1 MHIYLYIHCFF
12 IITLLFFIA
21 IHYITLHDMT
31 LHYITLHYITLHYY
45 IIIFILYLFMSEWIV
60 MTPWCFSHVRQF
72 RKGILSNCIK
82 LGEMQCL
89 HRCWPFGRDVTNSFQ
104 PSCEQIVP
112 AIFQGPK
119 RYIFYVHP
127 LPRLLR
133 SKPDI
138 CGPFK
143 SIFFLFSTQKKTS
156 DVCSDQIGGEK
167 NPGLSQFIAQEVLS
181 LLPRKFSVYCVV

>member
-1 MHIYLYIHCFF
+1 MLTFF
-12 IITLLFFIA
+12 F
-21 IHYITLHDMT
+21 
-31 LHYITLHYITLHYY
+31 
-45 IIIFILYLFMSEWIV
+45 
-60 MTPWCFSHVRQF
+60 
-72 RKGILSNCIK
+72 
-82 LGEMQCL
+82 
-89 HRCWPFGRDVTNSFQ
+89 RDVTNSFQ

-143 SIFFLFSTQKKTS
+143 SIFFLFSTQKKQVTY
-156 DVCSDQIGGEK
+156 VQIRLGVK
-167 NPGLSQFIAQEVLS
+167 RTQDFLS
-181 LLPRKFSVYCVV
+181 LLPRKFSVCCPGSSQFIAWFSFGGVAWLWRWSGLWPTFGRSSTSLFTDGSSDQLIWVGRLWWGNDC

>member
-1 MHIYLYIHCFF
+1 MYRYVCIFIYIYIYIYMFF
-12 IITLLFFIA
+12 FAICLLPYYFS
-21 IHYITLHDMT
+21 LQ
-31 LHYITLHYITLHYY
+31 YITLHYITLDYITSHY
-45 IIIFILYLFMSEWIV
+45 IIISIIFNILYLSMSEWIV

-119 RYIFYVHP
+119 RYIFYTHYQGP
-127 LPRLLR
+127 LR

-143 SIFFLFSTQKKTS
+143 SIFFQPKKKQVTYVQIRLGVKRTQ
-156 DVCSDQIGGEK
+156 D
-167 NPGLSQFIAQEVLS
+167 FLS